1 MLSADVSQTFN
12 PDTNRMAVTTPKT
25 SRFARNWSSVRSR
38 TRRATVAEAPNHAGV
53 MGAPLDSPTDPRW
66 VLATRTAE
74 QLEGSLL
81 RPEPR
86 DRLVRLGQMLGLSH
100 FDANLVI
107 AIVQDQ
113 ARRGYA
119 PKFCPLAAE
128 PRLRLIPL
136 LNEKNSPDARRRR
149 ALALAWG
156 LVLFIAAELV
166 VLAWLVD

>member
-1 MLSADVSQTFN
+1 
-12 PDTNRMAVTTPKT
+12 MAITTRKT
-25 SRFARNWSSVRSR
+25 SRFARSGSSARSR
-38 TRRATVAEAPNHAGV
+38 ARLAPRAETPKPAGV
-53 MGAPLDSPTDPRW
+53 MGAPLDSPADPRW
-66 VLATRTAE
+66 VLATRAAE

-100 FDANLVI
+100 FDANLII

-136 LNEKNSPDARRRR
+136 LDEKHSPAAKRAR

-156 LVLFIAAELV
+156 LALFIAAELV
-166 VLAWLVD
+166 VLSWLMA